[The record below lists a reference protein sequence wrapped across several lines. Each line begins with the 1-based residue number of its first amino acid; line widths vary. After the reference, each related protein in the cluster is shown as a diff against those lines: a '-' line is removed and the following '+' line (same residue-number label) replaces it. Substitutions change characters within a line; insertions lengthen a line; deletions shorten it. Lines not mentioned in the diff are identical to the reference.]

1 MGYAFPRAR
10 KKKSA
15 DLQRH
20 FNMRCMERLGIVLH
34 SDELKKKM
42 QSGELE
48 FVRRQSNTKSHFL
61 IPKDMLPRDFTRRV
75 VAVYDSVRHQ
85 FVTVLYDDNGP
96 IYDMEEYE

>member
-1 MGYAFPRAR
+1 MGYAFPRA
-10 KKKSA
+10 KKKTRA
-15 DLQRH
+15 DLQLH
-20 FNMRCMERLGIVLH
+20 FHLRCMERLGIIVH
-34 SDELKKKM
+34 ADELKKRM
-42 QSGELE
+42 QTGNLK
-48 FVRRQSNTKSHFL
+48 FVRKESNTKSHFL